1 MRTRSRTRPRIESPH
16 EAIVVTL
23 DDDDDADERSNTRR
37 DAACCFPACNSRV
50 GSNSAYP
57 TFTNENARCCDRCV
71 KIVRADRLA
80 RDHPGFP
87 TRECMHP
94 EDREHA
100 CAFTNGPGNTEKW
113 KAWATFDR
121 VLNDD
126 DYPLSVAVELC
137 ELIGA
142 SQCLRCAAAF
152 FERCNVIRHLNV
164 SAHRRTVELILRTVA
179 RMLLPFYHGVRCY
192 PDFVLE
198 PGDLPPEF
206 LEKLSRSAKR
216 DALRLTQSTIDEHRE
231 DIPNGVYLSMMNS
244 LKQKWKQV

>member
-1 MRTRSRTRPRIESPH
+1 MRTRARTRPRIESPH

-37 DAACCFPACNSRV
+37 RRDAACCFPACNSHV

-94 EDREHA
+94 KDREHA

-121 VLNDD
+121 VPNDD
-126 DYPLSVAVELC
+126 DYPLSVELC
-137 ELIGA
+137 GLISE
-142 SQCLRCAAAF
+142 SQCVRCAGAF
-152 FERCNVIRHLNV
+152 LERCTVLQHLCY
-164 SAHRRTVELILRTVA
+164 STFDRTVRLFVDMVTPMLRPT
-179 RMLLPFYHGVRCY
+179 
-192 PDFVLE
+192 
-198 PGDLPPEF
+198 PEF
-206 LEKLSRSAKR
+206 FRNLSRSVKR
-216 DALRLTQSTIDEHRE
+216 DALRLTQSTIDEHKE
-231 DIPNGVYLSMMNS
+231 DIPSGVYLSMMNS

>member
-1 MRTRSRTRPRIESPH
+1 MRTRARTRPRIESPH

-23 DDDDDADERSNTRR
+23 DDDDADERSNTRRRR
-37 DAACCFPACNSRV
+37 DAACCFPACNSHV

-94 EDREHA
+94 KDREHA

-121 VLNDD
+121 VPNDD
-126 DYPLSVAVELC
+126 EDESTLSPLSVELC
-137 ELIGA
+137 ELISE
-142 SQCLRCAAAF
+142 SQCLRCAGAF
-152 FERCNVIRHLNV
+152 LERCNVLRHLNI
-164 SAHRRTVELILRTVA
+164 SAHRRTAKLILKTVT
-179 RMLLPFYHGVRCY
+179 RMLLPFYR
-192 PDFVLE
+192 PDVLE
-198 PGDLPPEF
+198 PDEFPPEF
-206 LEKLSRSAKR
+206 FRNLPRSAKR
-216 DALRLTQSTIDEHRE
+216 DALRLTQSTIDEHKE
-231 DIPNGVYLSMMNS
+231 DIPSGVYLSMMNS